1 VRRERDLTRRHPLAR
16 AYDRADS
23 LANVVERH
31 LERLER
37 TGREPLFLAEQTEQ
51 QMLGADVV
59 VSERARF
66 FLRQDDDL
74 APTLGEALERL
85 TPP

>member
-1 VRRERDLTRRHPLAR
+1 
-16 AYDRADS
+16 
-23 LANVVERH
+23 
-31 LERLER
+31 
-37 TGREPLFLAEQTEQ
+37 
-51 QMLGADVV
+51 MLGADVV